1 MTKNVLINLRK
12 SILCPYCDKL
22 IDYVKAETDEVQ
34 LGQEKLTFIT
44 KYRCIRPEC
53 NGRLNLDIRLKE
65 MNP

>member
-12 SILCPYCDKL
+12 SILCPHCDKL

-53 NGRLNLDIRLKE
+53 NGQLNLDIRLKE